1 MDLKLNLSRAKMLC
15 ENLRIE
21 PSRAK
26 MHCNNFS
33 LYKSRATKV
42 SLKNTKIQISAHS
55 SYQKSGSVEP
65 IQACSRGCF
74 AKKFPLLLYRSG
86 NFFYIQNRPCNADQK
101 VPLKMRL

>member
-1 MDLKLNLSRAKMLC
+1 MDLKLNLSRAKMFC

-26 MHCNNFS
+26 MHCNNFR

-42 SLKNTKIQISAHS
+42 NLKNTKIQISAHS

-74 AKKFPLLLYRSG
+74 VKKFPLLLYRKWEFLLQPES
-86 NFFYIQNRPCNADQK
+86 A
-101 VPLKMRL
+101 M